1 MLLDNLKKK
10 AVMLAS
16 GGTAVRQ
23 LVTAC
28 RKLLSEEGEA
38 SGTTR
43 AKQTLELYAA
53 LDTAQRLQWFSALKR
68 DFAPD
73 PERVLAA
80 ANAYAQEPSSNNLET
95 LTFVTEPP
103 RQELL
108 RRLNRAPGGTRIIVS
123 MREKLLDA
131 LRKDAELKQVDADF
145 RHLLSSWFNPG
156 FLQMVR
162 VDWNSP
168 ATLLEQVI
176 QHEAVHEVRGWNDLR
191 RRLQSD
197 RRCFAFFHP
206 VMPSE
211 PLIFVEV
218 ALVDAMSA
226 RIGPLLDTEAAT
238 GDAERFKTAVF
249 YSISNC
255 QPGLRGVSLG
265 NFLIKQVVDQL
276 SQEFPR
282 LRVFCTLSPI
292 PGFREWLKLQIANK
306 FAGLVTRPSEKLK
319 SAIHAITASTLGEHI
334 GSSATELRAHL
345 KFINA
350 LEKPLTCLAAAYL
363 TGMGEDISKN
373 GGTSTDP
380 VARFHLNNG
389 AKLDRLNWG
398 ADESDKGLRQSL
410 GMMVNYVYEPRRIE
424 GNHEKFVRGVT
435 VASSQVQ
442 ALL

>member
-1 MLLDNLKKK
+1 MLLDNLKRK
-10 AVMLAS
+10 AAQLA
-16 GGTAVRQ
+16 GHGAAIRHLTV
-23 LVTAC
+23 AC

-38 SGTTR
+38 SGATR

-53 LDTAQRLQWFSALKR
+53 LDPAQRLQFFNLLKR
-68 DFAPD
+68 EFAPD
-73 PERVLAA
+73 PARILAA
-80 ANAYAQEPSSNNLET
+80 AEAYAREPSSTHLET
-95 LTFVTEPP
+95 LTQVTEPP

-108 RRLNRAPGGTRIIVS
+108 RRLNRAPGGTRVIVT
-123 MREKLLDA
+123 MREKLLDL
-131 LRKDAELKQVDADF
+131 LRKDNELRQVDADF
-145 RHLLSSWFNPG
+145 CHLLSSWFNPG

-168 ATLLEQVI
+168 AVLLEKVI

-206 VMPSE
+206 AMRDE

-218 ALVDAMSA
+218 ALIDSMAA
-226 RIGPLLDTEAAT
+226 RIGPLIDTET
-238 GDAERFKTAVF
+238 VVGSSDQFKTAVF

-255 QPGLRGVSLG
+255 QSGLRGVSLG

-282 LRVFCTLSPI
+282 VNEFCTLSPI
-292 PGFREWLKLQIANK
+292 PGFRDWLKLHIANK
-306 FAGLVTRPSEKLK
+306 FDGIATRPSEKLNA
-319 SAIHAITASTLGEHI
+319 AIRAVTAANLGEYL
-334 GSSATELRAHL
+334 GAGAAELRARQAN
-345 KFINA
+345 INA
-350 LEKPLTCLAAAYL
+350 LQKPLTCLAAAYL
-363 TGMGEDISKN
+363 TGMGEAS
-373 GGTSTDP
+373 GTSSEP

-389 AKLDRLNWG
+389 AKLERLNWA
-398 ADESDKGLRQSL
+398 ADDSDKGLRQSL

-424 GNHEKFVRGVT
+424 ANHEKFVRGVT
-435 VASSQVQ
+435 VASHQVQ

>member
-1 MLLDNLKKK
+1 MLLDDLKKK
-10 AVMLAS
+10 AVSVAALATRA
-16 GGTAVRQ
+16 TAQRQ
-23 LVTAC
+23 LIAAC

-38 SGTTR
+38 SGATR
-43 AKQTLELYAA
+43 ALQTLALYAA
-53 LDTAQRLQWFSALKR
+53 LDSVQRLQWFDALKR
-68 DFAPD
+68 EFAPD
-73 PERVLAA
+73 PARVLAA
-80 ANAYAQEPSSNNLET
+80 AQAYALAPSSSNLDR
-95 LTFVTEPP
+95 LTREAEPP

-108 RRLNRAPGGTRIIVS
+108 RRLNRAPGGTRAIVT

-131 LRKDAELKQVDADF
+131 LRKDDELKQVDADF

-176 QHEAVHEVRGWNDLR
+176 QYEAVHEVRGWNDLR

-206 VMPSE
+206 VMPRE

-218 ALVDAMSA
+218 ALVDTMAA
-226 RIGPLLDTEAAT
+226 QIGPLLDTEAVT

-282 LRVFCTLSPI
+282 VNMFCTLSPI
-292 PGFREWLKLQIANK
+292 PGFRDWLKQNMANRFETLAAVSNEK
-306 FAGLVTRPSEKLK
+306 IKRAIRTVTAAGL
-319 SAIHAITASTLGEHI
+319 AEHI
-334 GSSATELRAHL
+334 GASVTELRSRQPL
-345 KFINA
+345 LDE
-350 LEKPLTCLAAAYL
+350 LEKPLMCLAAAYL
-363 TGMGEDISKN
+363 TGIAEKN
-373 GGTSTDP
+373 TSTDP

-389 AKLDRLNWG
+389 AKLDRLNWR

-424 GNHEKFVRGVT
+424 SNHEKFVRGVT
-435 VASSQVQ
+435 VTSKQVQ